1 MESTFKVKTKKVL
14 NQNRLKLRNKY
25 AKQMLVGFVSV
36 LLHQSIS
43 LIAREKKKEIFPL
56 YMLS

>member
-14 NQNRLKLRNKY
+14 NQNRLKLNSKY
-25 AKQMLVGFVSV
+25 AKQMLIGVVLV

-43 LIAREKKKEIFPL
+43 LIAREKKNEIFP
-56 YMLS
+56 YYILS

>member
-14 NQNRLKLRNKY
+14 NQNRLKLNNKY
-25 AKQMLVGFVSV
+25 AKQMLIGVVSV

-43 LIAREKKKEIFPL
+43 PIVREKKKEIFP
-56 YMLS
+56 

>member
-14 NQNRLKLRNKY
+14 NQNHLKLRNKY